1 MGEKSRRKAEKTL
14 KLLIK
19 NSCTIAP
26 KILNTENKRFQH
38 GIIWKL
44 TKFSQLIMDFVQ
56 ICIKK
61 IFLQKSNALIYLS
74 VVRNDVKRF
83 YNDVDN
89 RGNKV
94 AAN

>member
-1 MGEKSRRKAEKTL
+1 M
-14 KLLIK
+14 
-19 NSCTIAP
+19 
-26 KILNTENKRFQH
+26 LNTENKRFQH

-44 TKFSQLIMDFVQ
+44 IKFSQLIMDFVQ

>member
-1 MGEKSRRKAEKTL
+1 M
-14 KLLIK
+14 
-19 NSCTIAP
+19 
-26 KILNTENKRFQH
+26 
-38 GIIWKL
+38 
-44 TKFSQLIMDFVQ
+44 TKFSQLIRDFVQ